1 GIYCIVFGLS
11 IHVLF
16 RHNSSAHKLYKA
28 CTIALFTLATLY
40 TAVRTC
46 GICRDTLLAFNAAT
60 AKDYTS
66 FIQYAHG
73 DDRKTA
79 WLYVNTL
86 ILNFHCSSI
95 ADTMLIHR
103 CYIIFNSN
111 KLILYPLIS
120 VAFILNGCV
129 TFIPKSNLVDTG
141 AVIGIVVFQIILTS
155 LTAGRIWWITS
166 ESRKL
171 GARSTH
177 SRFNDI
183 MAIIIESALLYVGIL
198 FTGVILNGI
207 VWDPDS
213 VGIAPFD

>member
-40 TAVRTC
+40 TAVQTWGTC
-46 GICRDTLLAFNAAT
+46 RQTLLAFNAAT

-66 FIQYAHG
+66 YIQYPHG

-79 WLYVNTL
+79 CEYVKTL

-111 KLILYPLIS
+111 KFILYPLIS
-120 VAFILNGCV
+120 VAFILNDYIDISDWWVQLLSGV
-129 TFIPKSNLVDTG
+129 TKMNCYFVNK
-141 AVIGIVVFQIILTS
+141 
-155 LTAGRIWWITS
+155 AGRIWWITS

-183 MAIIIESALLYVGIL
+183 MAIIIESALLYAGTL
-198 FTGVILNGI
+198 FTGVILENI